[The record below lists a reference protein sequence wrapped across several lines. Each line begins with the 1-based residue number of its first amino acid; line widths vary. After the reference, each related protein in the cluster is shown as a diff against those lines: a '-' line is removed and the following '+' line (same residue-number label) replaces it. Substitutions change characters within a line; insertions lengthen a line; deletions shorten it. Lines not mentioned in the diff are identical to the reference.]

1 MDAVYENSRNTDYTP
16 SLYQAP
22 DPLPDRRGLGIHVLV
37 GKLRL
42 PQPSNSSC
50 EDVPQYSSLWAFV
63 RVESG
68 TLSYD
73 AFNAAVLTSA
83 NALIS
88 QQHDQDAVTI
98 FHPIGKYIS

>member
-1 MDAVYENSRNTDYTP
+1 MDTAHENIGNPDYTP

-22 DPLPDRRGLGIHVLV
+22 DPLPDRRGLGIHILV
-37 GKLRL
+37 GKVRR
-42 PQPSNSSC
+42 PQPSNASC
-50 EDVPQYSSLWAFV
+50 EGVPQYCPLWAFV

-68 TLSYD
+68 TLSYE

-88 QQHDQDAVTI
+88 QQHDQDAVTV

>member
-1 MDAVYENSRNTDYTP
+1 MNTVHENSPTPDYTP

-22 DPLPDRRGLGIHVLV
+22 DPLPDRHGLGIHVLV
-37 GKLRL
+37 GKLRR
-42 PQPSNSSC
+42 PQPSNASC
-50 EDVPQYSSLWAFV
+50 EGIAQYRPLWAFV
-63 RVESG
+63 RVNSG
-68 TLSYD
+68 TLSYE

-88 QQHDQDAVTI
+88 QQHDQDAVTV